1 MAKTCPA
8 HLFAGCATPP
18 LVGSSYI
25 QFVLLMTP
33 IVGVSPR
40 NVNTDQKLQGGL
52 IPTYPSSCVDQ
63 GQNDE
68 DPRSIRVRGQEGPA
82 KNRAGQAARSGKG
95 GLIPTLYLYSDLS
108 YAIDRDQSGR

>member
-1 MAKTCPA
+1 
-8 HLFAGCATPP
+8 
-18 LVGSSYI
+18 
-25 QFVLLMTP
+25 
-33 IVGVSPR
+33 
-40 NVNTDQKLQGGL
+40 
-52 IPTYPSSCVDQ
+52 VDQ